1 MWVERFRREKCAA
14 SALNDP
20 NICTVYDIGEWEGL
34 AFIVMEFLDG
44 NTLKHLISGS
54 PLDTETMLDIA
65 IQLPTPWMRPLRH
78 QAKVLKPR
86 TPAVC
91 TDATDERPV
100 VFLTEGIHLSS
111 GLHDDCKSHFSRFR
125 SVQMSAACWYKTTP
139 KENRSV
145 FPSSSP
151 PRTCSGDM

>member
-1 MWVERFRREKCAA
+1 MCVERFRREKCAA

-34 AFIVMEFLDG
+34 TFIVMEFLDG

-65 IQLPTPWMRPLRH
+65 IQLPMPWMRPLRH

-91 TDATDERPV
+91 TDATA
-100 VFLTEGIHLSS
+100 S
-111 GLHDDCKSHFSRFR
+111 
-125 SVQMSAACWYKTTP
+125 SAANEECLTHP
-139 KENRSV
+139 
-145 FPSSSP
+145 
-151 PRTCSGDM
+151 